1 MNTISKN
8 LENKIRKQ
16 KQRKTENKIKITD
29 LKLGQLLKEGNNICE
44 VVSIT
49 LSSYSLNK
57 FEVQYISGV
66 CITYKENDTHLFE
79 TYIG

>member
-1 MNTISKN
+1 M
-8 LENKIRKQ
+8 
-16 KQRKTENKIKITD
+16 KITD
-29 LKLGQLLKEGNNICE
+29 LKLGQLLKDGTNVCE

-49 LSSYSLNK
+49 LSSYSPNK

-66 CITYKENDTHLFE
+66 CITYKGTDIHLFE